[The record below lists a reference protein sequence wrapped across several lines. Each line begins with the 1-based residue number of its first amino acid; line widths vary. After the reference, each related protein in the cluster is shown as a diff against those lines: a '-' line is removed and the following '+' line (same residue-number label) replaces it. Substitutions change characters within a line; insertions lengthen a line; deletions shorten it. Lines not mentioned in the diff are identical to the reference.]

1 MHFYRWLHFALCLLL
16 LVFAGFGC
24 DVKEKRELHTAHH
37 TISYILIC
45 TVRRLLLVYVSIWR
59 LIQQPHASFDFFAY
73 ATRSSFSRQ
82 SEKIMIEVIERG
94 WILLVPLF
102 IQCTHKHCQ
111 PIIRTNTQIHRPMP
125 QIGSVH
131 GNRCKSCIMSVIW
144 FINPT
149 AILPRYN
156 SGCVYCLRILST
168 KLNPIL
174 VLSTNQNALINCCI
188 EKCNAMHLQM
198 KSTHT
203 NTHKYKLRFI
213 PFGPLANGKDE
224 F

>member
-1 MHFYRWLHFALCLLL
+1 MRKRRERAPYGTPYHIIHFNMHCSPFAACICIYMAFDSTTARIIWLFC
-16 LVFAGFGC
+16 
-24 DVKEKRELHTAHH
+24 
-37 TISYILIC
+37 IC
-45 TVRRLLLVYVSIWR
+45 NEIK
-59 LIQQPHASFDFFAY
+59 FFA
-73 ATRSSFSRQ
+73 AERRRK
-82 SEKIMIEVIERG
+82 KIMIEVIERG

-188 EKCNAMHLQM
+188 EKCNAFANEID
-198 KSTHT
+198 THT
-203 NTHKYKLRFI
+203 NTSSDSYR
-213 PFGPLANGKDE
+213 LAH
-224 F
+224 